1 MSFSPV
7 TLLRAPWS
15 VSALQGALECP
26 FRFCQE
32 RAPYQKK
39 KPEANS
45 AFKIGKAVHQAL
57 ELALRDRPVKVALQ
71 IAVCDQKL
79 TSPEIEELLSYAHNI
94 ESFIT
99 RIKSYNQSH
108 NIDKMLIEEQFSL
121 TSNYKPTD
129 YWNKDKNTFLRGVWD
144 IVLCQGSRVLII
156 DHKSGE
162 PKPITEH
169 ETQLNIYAVTAAFM
183 LPGVSLVQTAIH
195 NVQSEEITFQPAV
208 SREHVQHTLIPWFE
222 DYVEKAAQAV
232 QSAEARKNRN
242 CHYCHYVTTCP
253 AIVR

>member
-1 MSFSPV
+1 MPFSPAA
-7 TLLRAPWS
+7 LARAPWA
-15 VSALQGALECP
+15 VSTLQGALECP

-39 KPEANS
+39 KPETNT

-71 IAVCDQKL
+71 AAAYDQKL
-79 TSPEIEELLSYAHNI
+79 TSPEIEELLSYAHNV
-94 ESFIT
+94 ESFIA

-108 NIDKMLIEEQFSL
+108 NVDKMLIEEHFGL
-121 TSNYKPTD
+121 TANYQPAD
-129 YWNKDKNTFLRGVWD
+129 YWNKDKNVLLRGIWD
-144 IVLCQGSRVLII
+144 LALCRGSSVLVI

-183 LPGVSLVQTAIH
+183 LPGVSLVQTAVH
-195 NVQSEEITFQPAV
+195 HVQSEEIIFQPAV

-222 DYVEKAAQAV
+222 SYVEKAAQSVVLAD
-232 QSAEARKNRN
+232 ARKNRN
-242 CHYCHYVTTCP
+242 CHYCNYVTICP
-253 AIVR
+253 AR